1 MSEIVEKAPAPSEQ
15 VPAEKPKRKIWKI
28 IVPVI
33 IVVVLVAS
41 LGGMYLYGDHVLT
54 NTLDESFQTTYVSDT
69 RLTNIEL
76 FPPSADCIAE
86 YTIDNPTE
94 ASIRLVKVSFDIWV
108 DEKSIGALTATDK
121 PLPAGGS
128 TVLTA
133 TLHIGSEA
141 MDIMLDPPY
150 TMKVSGE
157 VVAST
162 NILFLTVT
170 HTYQKTSTQTI
181 TS

>member
-1 MSEIVEKAPAPSEQ
+1 MSEIVEKAPTPSEE
-15 VPAEKPKRKIWKI
+15 VPEEKPKRKIWKI

-33 IVVVLVAS
+33 IVAVLVAS
-41 LGGMYLYGDHVLT
+41 LGVMYVYGDSVLT
-54 NTLDESFQTTYVSDT
+54 NTLDESFQTIYVSDIQI
-69 RLTNIEL
+69 TNIEL
-76 FPPSADCIAE
+76 FPPSADCTAE
-86 YTIDNPTE
+86 YTIDNPTDT
-94 ASIRLVKVSFDIWV
+94 SIRLIKVGFDIWV
-108 DEKSIGALTATDK
+108 DGRSIGTLTATDK

-170 HTYQKTSTQTI
+170 RTYQKTETQTI